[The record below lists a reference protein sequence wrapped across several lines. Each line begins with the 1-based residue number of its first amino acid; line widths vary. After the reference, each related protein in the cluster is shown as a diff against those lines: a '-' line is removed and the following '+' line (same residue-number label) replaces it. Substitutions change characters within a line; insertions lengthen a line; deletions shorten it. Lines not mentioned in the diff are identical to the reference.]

1 MRTDQCEELHPS
13 IFCHKL
19 CDSKV
24 WLIIFNPFQI
34 NFYELFYFMWMSILP
49 ECMYVSGALRNQ
61 KRVSDSMK
69 LELQTV
75 VRYHVHS
82 GNWTCS
88 SAKAASSILDQRA
101 ISSSPQVNFYDGVQV
116 YIYFLTHVCLVFLA
130 LIGRDCPSLLCTE
143 DIVVSVLHY
152 GAITVSS
159 FTVVFLVNLFIL
171 HVGFFCFVFC
181 LHVFLYTT
189 CISGAQRG

>member
-1 MRTDQCEELHPS
+1 
-13 IFCHKL
+13 
-19 CDSKV
+19 
-24 WLIIFNPFQI
+24 
-34 NFYELFYFMWMSILP
+34 MSILP

-61 KRVSDSMK
+61 KRVSDSVE

-101 ISSSPQVNFYDGVQV
+101 ISSSPQVNSYDGVQV

-152 GAITVSS
+152 GAIALSS

-171 HVGFFCFVFC
+171 HVGFFLFCF
-181 LHVFLYTT
+181 LPA
-189 CISGAQRG
+189 CISVHHMYIWCPKRLDENVTYPELLTVMSHHADAGNQTSVPWKSSQCS